1 MIDIAHLPA
10 FFPMGVHPEQV
21 SHILLRIKGGEDQ
34 ARDELFEALY
44 DDLHDRAEN
53 LMRGQPASVT
63 IQATA
68 LVHEAYMRL
77 LATHSAPSWE
87 DRKHFLC
94 SVSTAMRHVLVDAAR
109 RRTARKRTSPGDRV
123 PLEEVLVQYE
133 ERSMDLVAL
142 DEIFKDLAKF
152 NPQMSRAAELILFG
166 GASRTEAARVLDVPQ
181 RTFERSWKVA
191 KAWIHAQLQ

>member
-1 MIDIAHLPA
+1 MINITHLPA

-21 SHILLRIKGGEDQ
+21 SHLLLRIKDGEDH

-53 LMRGQPASVT
+53 LMRGQPANVT
-63 IQATA
+63 LQATA

-77 LATHSAPSWE
+77 LATNAAPSWE

-123 PLEEVLVQYE
+123 PLEDVLLQYE

-142 DEIFKDLAKF
+142 DEVFKELAGF
-152 NPQMSRAAELILFG
+152 NPTMAQAAELILFG
-166 GASRTEAARVLDVPQ
+166 GATRTEAARVLELPQ
-181 RTFERSWKVA
+181 RSFERSWRVA
-191 KAWIHAQLQ
+191 KAWIYAQVQ